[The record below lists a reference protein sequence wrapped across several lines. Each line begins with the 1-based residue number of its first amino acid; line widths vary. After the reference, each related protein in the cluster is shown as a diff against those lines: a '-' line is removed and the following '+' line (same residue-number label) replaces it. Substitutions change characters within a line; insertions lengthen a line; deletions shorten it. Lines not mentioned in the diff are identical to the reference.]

1 MLKKPTGEVKKD
13 RFFMPIFARSKRRG
27 LYCPAIPV
35 ACVLLA
41 ILFIS
46 ASSFA
51 QSNPPIWQVLMA
63 EDVAGGYKGMYAVAC
78 VIRNRGGDLHGFCGA
93 KRKDLSVFCSRQGGK
108 AMREA
113 RQIER
118 RVFEQDGPDITLGAT
133 HFEAVEKYG
142 MPYWAKGMKVTVKI
156 GEHTFFKK

>member
-1 MLKKPTGEVKKD
+1 
-13 RFFMPIFARSKRRG
+13 
-27 LYCPAIPV
+27 
-35 ACVLLA
+35 
-41 ILFIS
+41 
-46 ASSFA
+46 
-51 QSNPPIWQVLMA
+51 
-63 EDVAGGYKGMYAVAC
+63 
-78 VIRNRGGDLHGFCGA
+78 
-93 KRKDLSVFCSRQGGK
+93 
-108 AMREA
+108 MREA